1 MMNRQAWFKA
11 IICIGLLASFAWGC
25 SGTSNRSNYYLLST
39 VQNESAGDIMGPNED
54 GVILGIGPVTLPE
67 YVNRFQV
74 ITRTS
79 RNEITFSEFER
90 WAEPLKINFIRT
102 FRENLAYLI
111 KTDDIFIYPWPQ
123 GTAVEYIVTADVIQF
138 DARPGDSAV
147 LDVRWSLLRGND
159 RKMLVNKKKR
169 FTTAVQSSDYEA
181 LVAALSSSLNEFSR
195 EVATAVAQ
203 NYRKDHGN

>member
-1 MMNRQAWFKA
+1 MFTV
-11 IICIGLLASFAWGC
+11 ILCIGLLVSFAWGC
-25 SGTSNRSNYYLLST
+25 SGTPNRSNYYLLST
-39 VQNESAGDIMGPNED
+39 VINDNAAEIMNPIEG
-54 GVILGIGPVTLPE
+54 GVILGIGPVILPE

-102 FRENLAYLI
+102 LRENLAYLI

-138 DARPGDSAV
+138 DAWPGDRAV
-147 LDVRWSLLRGND
+147 LDVRWSLLRGID
-159 RKMLVNKKKR
+159 REMLVNQKKR
-169 FTTAVQSSDYEA
+169 FTTAVRSPDYES
-181 LVAALSSSLNEFSR
+181 LVAALSSSLSEFSR

-203 NYRKDHGN
+203 NYRRDHGN

>member
-1 MMNRQAWFKA
+1 MFKA

-25 SGTSNRSNYYLLST
+25 SGTPNRSNYYLLSA
-39 VQNESAGDIMGPNED
+39 VQNDDAGDIMGPNED

-102 FRENLAYLI
+102 FSENLAYLI
-111 KTDDIFIYPWPQ
+111 KTDDIFIYPWLQ

-138 DARPGDSAV
+138 DARLGDSAV

-159 RKMLVNKKKR
+159 REMLVNEKKR
-169 FTTAVQSSDYEA
+169 FATAVPSSDYAA
-181 LVAALSSSLNEFSR
+181 LVAALSASLNEFSR
-195 EVATAVAQ
+195 EVATAIAQ
-203 NYRKDHGN
+203 NYRRDHRN